1 MEELNVTVTV
11 KLMDGRSHI
20 FLTTPNNQR
29 QLSVEEIGKI
39 LAGGL
44 SLTIRSSDNEG
55 KFMGEIMNYLT
66 KEFVN
71 VDSFKDAKNFL

>member
-20 FLTTPNNQR
+20 FLTTPSNQR

-44 SLTIRSSDNEG
+44 ALAIRGSDNEG
-55 KFMGEIMNYLT
+55 KFMGEIMDYLT